1 MVLTH
6 SIYIPRIK
14 VLITRKIFFFLNLK
28 LNLNALSHTH
38 SHYLIFN
45 IKPILLITLS
55 VYFRIS
61 LALIWKTVE
70 SPPLCVY
77 YKYISLFSLWFY
89 SPEIDVSRWLNVM
102 KQIKQMQPV
111 LNMENSGHWAYLKS
125 LKVKHQNGF
134 EGYLIL
140 TGARSQLTTLIKPQ
154 YIALHMSGN
163 PRFQY
168 YSKPEWYFLRCW
180 RNVTYLFSPFFTIH
194 QSRLLFL
201 CTWKWQSQFPAQ
213 LHIIWLCDTNM
224 RFFFP

>member
-1 MVLTH
+1 MFTLE
-6 SIYIPRIK
+6 YIWLWF
-14 VLITRKIFFFLNLK
+14 VK
-28 LNLNALSHTH
+28 LWRVH
-38 SHYLIFN
+38 
-45 IKPILLITLS
+45 LS
-55 VYFRIS
+55 VFIINIYHFF
-61 LALIWKTVE
+61 
-70 SPPLCVY
+70 P
-77 YKYISLFSLWFY
+77 LWFY

-154 YIALHMSGN
+154 YITLHMSGN

-180 RNVTYLFSPFFTIH
+180 RNVTYLFFPPFFPSTKVGY
-194 QSRLLFL
+194 SSCVLGSDKVSSLLN
-201 CTWKWQSQFPAQ
+201 CT
-213 LHIIWLCDTNM
+213 
-224 RFFFP
+224 